1 MLMFLLIG
9 VLASMFVFQAKGQ
22 QATVS
27 VVPASITVPT
37 VGSTLDVNVTVESV
51 ADLYAWALKLYYP
64 NDILNGTSVTE
75 GPFLKTGGF
84 PNTAFLTVNFTD
96 NYNATFGI
104 VDVLDL
110 RTGDVQGA
118 NGSGTLVTVT
128 FTSTSRGGPQALHLA
143 GIALSDSNT
152 TAINFTSVDGEVTVI
167 PEYPTALFLP
177 LLIAS
182 TLAVYSLRRK
192 K

>member
-1 MLMFLLIG
+1 MMMFILIG
-9 VLASMFVFQAKGQ
+9 VLASMFVFQVKGQ

-37 VGSTLDVNVTVESV
+37 VGSTLDLNVTVEGV
-51 ADLYAWALKLYYP
+51 VDLYGWALKLYYP

-84 PNTAFLTVNFTD
+84 QTNFFKFNFTD

-110 RTGDVQGA
+110 RNGDVQGA
-118 NGSGTLVTVT
+118 NGSGTLVTIT

-143 GIALSDSNT
+143 GISLSDSNT
-152 TAINFTSVDGEVTVI
+152 TAINFTSSDGEVTVI
-167 PEYPTALFLP
+167 PEYPTALILP
-177 LLIAS
+177 LLIGS